1 MFMKIHRSVE
11 AGIVVAVC
19 DRDLVNTTIT
29 DGDMEVKISESFYG
43 SRSATEEEIVDALT
57 DAGNANIIGER
68 SVALAVKHGIVAE
81 ESCIRI
87 GRVPHALVFRL

>member
-1 MFMKIHRSVE
+1 MFMKIHRSPD
-11 AGIVVAVC
+11 AGIIVAVC
-19 DRDLVNTTIT
+19 DRELVNTTIT
-29 DGDMEVKISESFYG
+29 DGDVEIRISESFYG
-43 SRSATEEEIVDALT
+43 NRSATEEEIVNALT
-57 DAGNANIIGER
+57 DAGNANIMGNR